1 MVDLKAMD
9 AAGAYG
15 KLLGQNQ
22 SAKVAGSGGEFQNA
36 LTDAISGTKNA
47 TSSAEAI
54 SMQQIAGKADL
65 IDVVTAMNN
74 AEMAVSSV
82 VAVRD
87 KVIQAYND
95 IIRMPM

>member
-1 MVDLKAMD
+1 MVDLNTID

-15 KLLGQNQ
+15 KLLGQN
-22 SAKVAGSGGEFQNA
+22 STVKPTGGENFQNA
-36 LTDAISGTKNA
+36 LTDAISDTTSA
-47 TSSAEAI
+47 TSSAESA
-54 SMQQIAGKADL
+54 SMQQIAGKGDL
-65 IDVVTAMNN
+65 IDTVTAMNN
-74 AEMAVSSV
+74 AEMVVSSV